1 MLLDSNGRLLGK
13 YNIFDAMMIGIAAL
27 IGVGLLAVQSG
38 WHQTS
43 GETIKG
49 EADIEYTVL
58 LRNLKTL
65 KKDLFIPGKT
75 LSITIRNQPRGEV
88 TILEAQATPK
98 KLAVPTASGEAKV
111 IDDPADQYGYDYLI
125 RLKDHALVTQEGYV
139 TEGIKVK
146 IGLPIEVEGFDYRVN
161 GVIADVKTPKVKSSS
176 PNQATKSN

>member
-1 MLLDSNGRLLGK
+1 VLLDSNGRLLGK
-13 YNIFDAMMIGIAAL
+13 YNIFDAMMLGIALL

-65 KKDLFIPGKT
+65 KKDLFVPGKT

-88 TILEAQATPK
+88 TILDAQVTPK
-98 KLAVPTASGEAKV
+98 KLAVPTATGEAKV
-111 IDDPADQYGYDYLI
+111 IDDPADLYGYDYLI
-125 RLKDHALVTQEGYV
+125 QLKDHALVTDEGYV

-146 IGLPIEVEGFDYRVN
+146 VGLPIEVEGFDYRVN
-161 GVIADVKTPKVKSSS
+161 GVIADVKAFDAAQK
-176 PNQATKSN
+176 AH